1 MADIVIFVF
10 KSMFQ
15 SIFVLKS
22 SLHSMLLVPEE
33 RYDMVEQ
40 ILICTGFSLMISL
53 IKIQHWVS
61 LKWNCLPERL
71 AQF

>member
-61 LKWNCLPERL
+61 LK
-71 AQF
+71 